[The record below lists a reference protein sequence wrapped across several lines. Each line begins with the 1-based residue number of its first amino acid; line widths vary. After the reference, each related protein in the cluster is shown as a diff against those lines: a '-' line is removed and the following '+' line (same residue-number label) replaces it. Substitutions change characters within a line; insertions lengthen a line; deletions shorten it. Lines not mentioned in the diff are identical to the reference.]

1 MNHCMNIFK
10 IIIKRKA
17 IHLLL
22 FTLILMPFMAMSQQL
37 TLKNAIDLTLKNNY
51 DIQITKEL
59 ADIDVIN
66 NDIGMAG
73 GLPVVS
79 GTASNQESVSNINQK
94 LNTGAE
100 ISKNGASTNTSG
112 ANVTGTMLLY
122 NGYRVV
128 ATKKRL
134 EALEQQGK
142 QQLNSQIQN
151 TIALVMVKYYDIV
164 RQQSYLK
171 TLQQSIEVS
180 RKQLEIITTK
190 KEVGMANDA
199 DLFQSQIDLN
209 TKLQDYASQ
218 ELIVTQAK
226 AELLGVM
233 AIKADSSI
241 IIKDTILVDSR
252 VLLAA
257 VMDSVQHNPDIIS
270 LDKQIFINQQIE
282 KETAAQRYPSLRANT
297 GLNFGRTQSDA
308 GQTLLNQSYGPFV
321 GLSLAIPIY
330 NAGITKRQE
339 RIANINTHIAKLQ
352 KDSTIQN
359 YQKGIFKVYQSYT
372 TNIKQALT
380 QQNNYQLSARLVDL
394 SLQRFKLSEATILE
408 LREAEKSFEDA
419 GYRLVNLLYAAK
431 TAEIELKRISNGL
444 GL

>member
-1 MNHCMNIFK
+1 
-10 IIIKRKA
+10 
-17 IHLLL
+17 
-22 FTLILMPFMAMSQQL
+22 MAMSQLL
-37 TLKNAIDLTLKNNY
+37 TLKNSIDLTLKNNY
-51 DIQITKEL
+51 EIQITKEL
-59 ADIDVIN
+59 SDIDVIN
-66 NDIGMAG
+66 NNIGMAG

-79 GTASNQESVSNINQK
+79 GTVSNQEAVSNINQK

-100 ISKNGASTNTSG
+100 ISKNGAGTNTSG

-142 QQLNSQIQN
+142 LQLNSLIQN

-180 RKQLEIITTK
+180 RKQLEIISTK

-209 TKLQDYASQ
+209 SKLQDYTSQ

-226 AELLGVM
+226 AELLNIM
-233 AIKADSSI
+233 AVKADSSI
-241 IIKDTILVDSR
+241 NIKDTILVDNH
-252 VLLAA
+252 VLLAP
-257 VMDSVQHNPDIIS
+257 VLDSVQHNPDITA

-282 KETAAQRYPSLRANT
+282 KETAALRYPSLKAST

-308 GQTLLNQSYGPFV
+308 GQTLLNQNYGPFV
-321 GLSLAIPIY
+321 GISLAIPIY
-330 NAGITKRQE
+330 NSGITKRQE

-359 YQKGIFKVYQSYT
+359 YQKVIFKVYQSYA
-372 TNIKQALT
+372 TNIKQAAS

-394 SLQRFKLSEATILE
+394 SFQRFKLSEATILE
-408 LREAEKSFEDA
+408 LREAEKSFEEA
-419 GYRLVNLLYAAK
+419 GYRLINLLYAAK
-431 TAEIELKRISNGL
+431 TAEIELKRISNTL
-444 GL
+444 GM

>member
-444 GL
+444 GM